1 MRNARESA
9 EYDQFSDE
17 DLKQVRPQVARGFR
31 RFGFI
36 VVLKCPQ
43 IRLRRKKKLVDTKF
57 FSRESLNTT
66 KHVEG

>member
-17 DLKQVRPQVARGFR
+17 DLKQVRRQVARGFC

-36 VVLKCPQ
+36 GVLKSPQ

-57 FSRESLNTT
+57 FFRESLNTT